1 MRGPDPA
8 NPFGVGEFRRRAAL
22 IGGPFDGDDHGD
34 HRLNPDSRAAI
45 IGRQLKPAA
54 VLFGVVDRPEGATVL
69 LTQRTDQLRSHS
81 GQVAFPGGRIDDT
94 DETAE
99 HAALREAEEEIGL
112 AAGAVE
118 IVGRLPDYLTGSG
131 YRIVPVLAV
140 IDPAHSLTINPH
152 EVADAFE
159 TPLDFLMTDR
169 NWVRGSRVW
178 EGRERFFW
186 TVPWRERYIW
196 GVTAG
201 IIRSAM
207 ERMWP

>member
-1 MRGPDPA
+1 MKAFPQPYGA
-8 NPFGVGEFRRRAAL
+8 NEFRRRAHL
-22 IGGPFDGDDHGD
+22 LSGPFDGNDHGD
-34 HRLNPDSRAAI
+34 HRLNPDSAAGILDRA
-45 IGRQLKPAA
+45 LKPAA

-81 GQVAFPGGRIDDT
+81 GQIAFPGGRIDEG
-94 DETAE
+94 DETPE

-112 AAGAVE
+112 DPAAVD

-140 IDPAHSLTINPH
+140 LDPGHHLTINPH

-159 TPLDFLMTDR
+159 TPLDFLMDEA

-186 TVPWRERYIW
+186 TVPWGERYIW

-207 ERMWP
+207 EKMWR